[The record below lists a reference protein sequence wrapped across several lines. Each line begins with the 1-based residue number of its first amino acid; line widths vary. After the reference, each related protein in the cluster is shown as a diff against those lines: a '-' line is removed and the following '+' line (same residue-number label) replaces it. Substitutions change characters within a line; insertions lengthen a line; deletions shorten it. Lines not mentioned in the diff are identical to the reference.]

1 MVGSVPRRHCI
12 HWDRESGCRR
22 FSENPT
28 YIHIFLVFICPLD
41 LAWLVLYFFS
51 YFVQKRDICEQLGL
65 SYLQKIVVKFMMVSH
80 GVPFM
85 TISHEVPADFM
96 INTFVLV
103 KVLS

>member
-1 MVGSVPRRHCI
+1 M
-12 HWDRESGCRR
+12 
-22 FSENPT
+22 
-28 YIHIFLVFICPLD
+28 
-41 LAWLVLYFFS
+41 
-51 YFVQKRDICEQLGL
+51 QKRDICEQLGL
-65 SYLQKIVVKFMMVSH
+65 SYLQKIVVTFMMVSH